1 MKCFEKDLRGLGNI
15 DPAQLRR
22 LLYFVFPLSVAT
34 AVAVGSAAP
43 AAAAPRVAGPVT
55 VLRACRSWYKS
66 YADATYAA
74 AGAERAAAGQ
84 AARAGRFDRNRRLD
98 QAMRFIAALPE
109 ANVPARD
116 IAQAKADM
124 TVIQVSCVNAMAGL
138 ANSTPPLKPFPNDK
152 AVYAFFVKKGLTSYQ
167 AAGVVGNL
175 DLESKDNPM
184 AKELGKCHPCGM
196 GIAQW
201 TGARWN
207 KTPMDNLVWYAA
219 ALPHQPPPLRLGP
232 QLDFI
237 WYELKKYPKYGFSLL
252 KKAPNVTDAVKA
264 FERLFER
271 PDPSLSH
278 EITRIAYAEV
288 NLAAYG

>member
-1 MKCFEKDLRGLGNI
+1 MKFFEKDLGGLGNI
-15 DPAQLRR
+15 DPARLRR

-34 AVAVGSAAP
+34 AVAVSSAAP
-43 AAAAPRVAGPVT
+43 AAAVPRATGPVA
-55 VLRACRSWYKS
+55 VLRACRSWYES
-66 YADATYAA
+66 YEDATYAA
-74 AGAERAAAGQ
+74 KGAERAAAAQ
-84 AARAGRFDRNRRLD
+84 AARAGRSDRNWALD

-109 ANVPARD
+109 TNVPARD

-124 TVIQVSCVNAMAGL
+124 KIIQVSCVNARAGL
-138 ANSTPPLKPFPNDK
+138 VNSTPPLKPFPNDK
-152 AVYAFFVKKGLTSYQ
+152 AVYTFFVKKGLTSYQ

-175 DLESKDNPM
+175 DVESQDNPM

-207 KTPMDNLVWYAA
+207 KTPMDNLVWYAST
-219 ALPHQPPPLRLGP
+219 LPHQPSALRLSP

-237 WYELKKYPKYGFSLL
+237 WYELTKYPKYGFSLL
-252 KKAPNVTDAVKA
+252 KKAPNVTDATKA

>member
-1 MKCFEKDLRGLGNI
+1 MKCLEKNLRGLGNI
-15 DPAQLRR
+15 DLARLRR

-43 AAAAPRVAGPVT
+43 AAALQRATGPVT
-55 VLRACRSWYKS
+55 VLHACQSWYES
-66 YADATYAA
+66 YEDATYAA
-74 AGAERAAAGQ
+74 AGAERAAAAQ
-84 AARAGRFDRNRRLD
+84 AARAGRFDRNWALY

-116 IAQAKADM
+116 ITQAKADM
-124 TVIQVSCVNAMAGL
+124 RIIQVSCVNAGAG
-138 ANSTPPLKPFPNDK
+138 AVKSTPPLKPFPNDK

-175 DLESKDNPM
+175 DVESRDNPL
-184 AKELGKCHPCGM
+184 AKELGKCRPCGM

-207 KTPMDNLVWYAA
+207 KTPMDNLVWYASI
-219 ALPHQPPPLRLGP
+219 LTHHPSPLRLDP
-232 QLDFI
+232 QLHFI
-237 WYELKKYPKYGFSLL
+237 WYELTKYPKYGFSLL
-252 KKAPNVTDAVKA
+252 KKAPNLTDAVKA